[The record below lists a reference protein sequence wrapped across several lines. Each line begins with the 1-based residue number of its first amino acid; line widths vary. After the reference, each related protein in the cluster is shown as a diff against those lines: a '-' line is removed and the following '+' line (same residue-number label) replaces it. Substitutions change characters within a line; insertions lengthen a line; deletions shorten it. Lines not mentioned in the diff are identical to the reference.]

1 MKHQLIAQ
9 VKDIQFNLEGTSS
22 QVAFLQTKTEDE
34 LMQMLKVL
42 TNLYY
47 DRFYLDE
54 HVELSDHRKIVI

>member
-22 QVAFLQTKTEDE
+22 QVSFLQTKTETE
-34 LMQMLKVL
+34 LVEMLKVL

-47 DRFYLDE
+47 DKFYDD
-54 HVELSDHRKIVI
+54 HVELEDHRKIVI